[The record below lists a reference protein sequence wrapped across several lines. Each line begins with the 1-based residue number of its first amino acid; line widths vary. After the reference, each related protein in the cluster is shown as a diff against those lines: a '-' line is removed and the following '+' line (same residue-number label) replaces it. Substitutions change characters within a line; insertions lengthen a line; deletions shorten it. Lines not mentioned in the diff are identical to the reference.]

1 MFAQFQARYP
11 TGSLISE
18 LMTIYHGKYVV
29 RVLVLLEGVTRAT
42 GMAVADTIEA
52 AEDRARIRALE
63 VMGIRLSAAADS
75 QPAGVEFPKLKV
87 FESERLESGNM
98 DGISTDTSWL
108 RETTEPSLLEKT
120 SFVPSPGMSAI
131 STGAS
136 AAVTGNVDWTRD
148 DYVRNTE
155 IASSV
160 NEAQPTISFSSKV
173 TPIGSRRHDQEM
185 SAVESDSL
193 STDTSTS
200 IVDKTNLGGLVDH
213 SELIARIGVSIKRL
227 GWNNKQ
233 GSDYLQ
239 RTYGKKTRHDL
250 ADEELLE
257 FLEYL
262 ESLPNPTL

>member
-63 VMGIRLSAAADS
+63 VMGIGLSAAADS
-75 QPAGVEFPKLKV
+75 QPAGVEFPKRSV

-98 DGISTDTSWL
+98 DSISTDTSWL

-120 SFVPSPGMSAI
+120 TFVPSPGMSAI

-200 IVDKTNLGGLVDH
+200 IVDKTNLSGLVDH

-250 ADEELLE
+250 TDEELLE